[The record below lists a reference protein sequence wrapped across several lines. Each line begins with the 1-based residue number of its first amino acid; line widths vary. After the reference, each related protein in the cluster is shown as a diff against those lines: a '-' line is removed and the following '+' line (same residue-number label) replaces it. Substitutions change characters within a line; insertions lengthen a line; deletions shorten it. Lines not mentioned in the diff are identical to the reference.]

1 MRSPQL
7 DRNLRVIVIDDS
19 ESIHEDFRK
28 ILTGNDSL
36 VKSDKL
42 EEALF
47 GNAVETKREVGFSV
61 DSAYQGQEGLEVV
74 QKASQDGKPYAMAF
88 IDVRMPPGW
97 DGIETTARIWAI
109 DPDLQVVI
117 CTAYSDY
124 SWGEMIDRLGHS
136 DKLLILKKPFDNV
149 EVLQLATALTE
160 KWHLTR
166 QARWQMADLEKLVS
180 ERTAKLTAANSALT
194 EALANVKELSGLVPI
209 CGYCKKIRTDQDY
222 WQSVEQYIAEH
233 TKARFTHGICPR
245 CLEKQLREI
254 ERMSSEAVTHEQPPT

>member
-1 MRSPQL
+1 MRSPQP

-19 ESIHEDFRK
+19 KSIHEDFRK
-28 ILTGNDSL
+28 ILTGHDSL
-36 VKSDKL
+36 EKSDKM

-47 GNAVETKREVGFSV
+47 GRAVEPMRKVGFSV
-61 DSAYQGQEGLEVV
+61 DSAYQGQEGLEAV
-74 QKASQDGKPYAMAF
+74 QKAVQDGKPYAMAF

-124 SWGEMIDRLGHS
+124 SWDEMIDRLGHS
-136 DKLLILKKPFDNV
+136 DQLLILKKPFDNV
-149 EVLQLATALTE
+149 EALQLTAALTE
-160 KWHLTR
+160 KWRLTR
-166 QARWQMADLEKLVS
+166 HVRWQMADLENLVV
-180 ERTAKLTAANSALT
+180 ERTSKLTAANSALT

-209 CGYCKKIRTDQDY
+209 CGYCKKIRTDQNY

-233 TKARFTHGICPR
+233 TKASFTHGICPA
-245 CLEKQLREI
+245 CFEKYMRDI
-254 ERMSSEAVTHEQPPT
+254 ERISSEAVTHEQPPT

>member
-1 MRSPQL
+1 MRNPQL
-7 DRNLRVIVIDDS
+7 NRNLRVIVIDDS
-19 ESIHEDFRK
+19 QSIHEDFRK
-28 ILTGNDSL
+28 ILAGRGSL
-36 VKSDKL
+36 GISDEM

-47 GNAVETKREVGFSV
+47 GKAVGTIREAGFSV
-61 DSAYQGQEGLEVV
+61 DSAYQGQEGLELV
-74 QKASQDGKPYAMAF
+74 QRAMQDGKPYAMAF

-124 SWGEMIDRLGHS
+124 SWGEMINRLGHS

-149 EVLQLATALTE
+149 EARQLATALTE

-166 QARWQMADLEKLVS
+166 QARWQMADLEKVIG
-180 ERTAKLTAANSALT
+180 ERTAKLTAANAELT

-209 CGYCKKIRTDQDY
+209 CGDCKKIRTDQDY

-233 TKARFTHGICPR
+233 TNARFTHGICPA
-245 CLEKQLREI
+245 CFEKYMRDIKRL
-254 ERMSSEAVTHEQPPT
+254 SSEAVTHENPPT